1 MTPKSRPKGA
11 SEMTHSLLETPP
23 PGKVPIVDS
32 KQHPG
37 EYNIRPAS
45 DYIWTAPWPQFWP
58 EKFWHQINLT
68 PIFHIFLKIYWK
80 LLSSFFII
88 LNFFSYPHK
97 YIENFSY
104 VFKYKI
110 LNFTLISKNNSNCH
124 NPNSTTKQPQLNST
138 ELGLTWLWLCTPAH
152 QPTTHHQNFT
162 SITSSLRTRKTKT
175 TSTTSSSTY
184 SHVKNVKNVLC

>member
-1 MTPKSRPKGA
+1 MFR
-11 SEMTHSLLETPP
+11 
-23 PGKVPIVDS
+23 
-32 KQHPG
+32 
-37 EYNIRPAS
+37 
-45 DYIWTAPWPQFWP
+45 
-58 EKFWHQINLT
+58 HQINLT

-152 QPTTHHQNFT
+152 HHHPTKSLLPSQVNFWVR
-162 SITSSLRTRKTKT
+162 IIFCELRW
-175 TSTTSSSTY
+175 
-184 SHVKNVKNVLC
+184 VGVGGGGFGWEGGLG